1 VEPNK
6 GQGLGQKKMLGRL
19 RNTFSE
25 ISLPSL
31 ERNYKKLAGLA
42 SLDGAGGLIPMVKAD
57 AYGHGDVQVAR
68 TCERLGA
75 HALGVVL
82 IEEGMRLRMAGV
94 QARVLVF
101 GQFDAVGAEQLV
113 RYRLTPVLSEMGQFE
128 KLKAVLPKGSTLP
141 VHVKFNTGMQR
152 LGFEPAQA
160 AEVAGRFARESDLVL
175 EGVCTHFVA
184 GNDAANPEG
193 ITARQMKMFS
203 TIQQEF
209 SKLAKPAIFH
219 TKNSAA
225 LLLKMKPGLDC
236 SRPGL
241 ALYGATPPLDQKIN
255 TVLEPVMSIKSS
267 VAFLH
272 TVRKGEG
279 VSYSASWKAKRDSV
293 IAVIPIGYAVGYP
306 RALSN
311 KAEVLLRGERC
322 PVAGIVCMDYSM
334 IDVTDL
340 AQKREIVLG
349 EEVVLMGAQGAAV
362 IGVEELANWA
372 GSIPYEILT
381 GIQARVPRVYLH

>member
-1 VEPNK
+1 
-6 GQGLGQKKMLGRL
+6 
-19 RNTFSE
+19 
-25 ISLPSL
+25 
-31 ERNYKKLAGLA
+31 
-42 SLDGAGGLIPMVKAD
+42 
-57 AYGHGDVQVAR
+57 
-68 TCERLGA
+68 
-75 HALGVVL
+75 
-82 IEEGMRLRMAGV
+82 
-94 QARVLVF
+94 
-101 GQFDAVGAEQLV
+101 
-113 RYRLTPVLSEMGQFE
+113 
-128 KLKAVLPKGSTLP
+128 
-141 VHVKFNTGMQR
+141 
-152 LGFEPAQA
+152 
-160 AEVAGRFARESDLVL
+160 
-175 EGVCTHFVA
+175 
-184 GNDAANPEG
+184 
-193 ITARQMKMFS
+193 
-203 TIQQEF
+203 
-209 SKLAKPAIFH
+209 
-219 TKNSAA
+219 
-225 LLLKMKPGLDC
+225 MKPGLDC

-293 IAVIPIGYAVGYP
+293 IAVIPIGYADGYP